1 MSISKSRTSFERCPM
16 GQGQMKEKFMR
27 YMQLFTAFFKI
38 GLFTFGGGMSM
49 LPMLQKELV
58 EAKQWLTEEEI
69 LNYFAIGQCTPGI
82 IAVNVATF
90 CGYKRAGLT
99 GAIVSTIGIVCPS
112 WIIITLIA
120 GSVSRFSEIGWIQRA
135 MKGVYVAVAAL
146 LTRAVFTFGKKII
159 TDFAAAFIALAAFF
173 AMSVWNVSGIMI
185 VLGAGIIGF
194 CVHIVRNNHGR
205 SYKRKDEAGSAPRTA
220 SDTED
225 TDAGC
230 REE

>member
-16 GQGQMKEKFMR
+16 GQGQMKEKFIR

-58 EAKQWLTEEEI
+58 EAKHWLTEEEI

-120 GSVSRFSEIGWIQRA
+120 WIQRA

-205 SYKRKDEAGSAPRTA
+205 SYKRKDESGSAYRTA
-220 SDTED
+220 DDTED
-225 TDAGC
+225 TDAGR

>member
-1 MSISKSRTSFERCPM
+1 
-16 GQGQMKEKFMR
+16 MKDRLMR
-27 YMQLFTAFFKI
+27 YMQLFAVFFKI

-58 EAKQWLTEEEI
+58 ESKKWLTEEEI

-90 CGYKRAGLT
+90 CGYKRAGLS

-112 WIIITLIA
+112 LIVITLIA
-120 GSVSRFSEIGWIQRA
+120 GSISRFSEIAWIQRA

-159 TDFAAAFIALAAFF
+159 TDLVTAAIAVGAFL
-173 AMSVWNVSGIMI
+173 AMSIWNVSGILI
-185 VLGAGIIGF
+185 VLAAGIIGF
-194 CVHIVRNNHGR
+194 CAQIIRNGKNASGHG
-205 SYKRKDEAGSAPRTA
+205 SNGKG
-220 SDTED
+220 
-225 TDAGC
+225 GQ
-230 REE
+230 

>member
-1 MSISKSRTSFERCPM
+1 
-16 GQGQMKEKFMR
+16 MKERFFT

-58 EAKQWLTEEEI
+58 ESKQWLTEEEI

-90 CGYKRAGLT
+90 CGYKRAGLS

-112 WIIITLIA
+112 WIVITLIA
-120 GSVSRFSEIGWIQRA
+120 GSIARFSEIAWIQRA

-159 TDFAAAFIALAAFF
+159 TDFVTAFIALAAFL
-173 AMSVWNVSGIMI
+173 AMSVWNVSGILI
-185 VLGAGIIGF
+185 VIAAGLTGF
-194 CVHIVRNNHGR
+194 CAQTFKSRNAVSAKPNDSTGSGKKTR
-205 SYKRKDEAGSAPRTA
+205 DSGKEEA
-220 SDTED
+220 
-225 TDAGC
+225 
-230 REE
+230 